1 MPTTIGDLIK
11 AQMQK
16 APTNVRLFGEY
27 VAGKKETI
35 TEKDFKP
42 KELAAMSRYIMEQ
55 DEQNKK
61 NEAELKKQLSF
72 YQKKRS
78 QEPFES
84 NEDKKWDF
92 QKQKFVPM
100 YTEEEYNK
108 EIQEQINRAQKALS
122 SYEKTRGKTSVS
134 YGKAG
139 GGGAGAGFLEAIEK
153 SLTSPAYNVETSL
166 GHFNAYKNKD
176 GTVTIEDKYDF
187 LGVGF
192 DKKRK
197 VSMGQFI
204 ELLPSV
210 INRPESFGT
219 LLARTFTP
227 TKARPVRIQL
237 PSLIQETKKEKKK
250 KPLL

>member
-27 VAGKKETI
+27 VAGKKDTI

-72 YQKKRS
+72 LQKRS
-78 QEPFES
+78 QEPFEA
-84 NEDKKWDF
+84 NKAQTWDDR
-92 QKQKFVPM
+92 QQKFVPK
-100 YTEEEYNK
+100 YTKAEYNK
-108 EIQEQINRAQKALS
+108 LIQEEINSAQKALA

-134 YGKAG
+134 YGEAG
-139 GGGAGAGFLEAIEK
+139 GGGAGAGFLEAIQK
-153 SLTSPAYNVETSL
+153 SFTSPAYNVETSL

-204 ELLPSV
+204 ELLPNV

-250 KPLL
+250 KTLL

>member
-11 AQMQK
+11 AQMEK

-42 KELAAMSRYIMEQ
+42 EELAAMSRYIMEQ

-72 YQKKRS
+72 LQKRS
-78 QEPFES
+78 QEPFKA
-84 NEDKKWDF
+84 NKAQTWDE
-92 QKQKFVPM
+92 QQQKFVPK
-100 YTEEEYNK
+100 YTKAEYNK
-108 EIQEQINRAQKALS
+108 LIQKEINKKKKALT

-153 SLTSPAYNVETSL
+153 TFTSPAYNVETSL